1 MGYIYKI
8 QNLINNHIY
17 IGQTVKNYQKRFLQ
31 HKANYD
37 KPYFSQLTL
46 YKAFKKYG
54 LENFSFEPIEE
65 VDNDKLDE
73 REKYWIEYYNSYK
86 NGYNMTL
93 GGRLVELYKWD
104 LEEIVKLYN
113 ETKSARKVA
122 EIIGCDHSTID
133 HLLNANNI
141 PRYKKG
147 EQFNRIVY
155 LEKDN
160 TVYKFTS
167 NREAAEWLIDN
178 HYTIS
183 NNINIVRM
191 AVGNAATNNKKYL
204 NFKIYYESKIQSTP
218 LGTVD

>member
-8 QNLINNHIY
+8 QNLINNRVY
-17 IGQTVKNYQKRFLQ
+17 IGQTMKSYEKRFQQ
-31 HKANYD
+31 HKNNYD

-65 VDNDKLDE
+65 IENEKLDE
-73 REKYWIEYYNSYK
+73 REKYWIDYYDSYK

-104 LEEIVKLYN
+104 LNEIINLYN

-122 EIIGCDHSTID
+122 KIIGCDHSTID
-133 HLLNANNI
+133 NLLNANNV
-141 PRYKKG
+141 PRYKPG
-147 EQFNRIVY
+147 EQFNRIVC

-160 TVYKFTS
+160 NIYKFTS

-178 HYTIS
+178 HYTKTNKI
-183 NNINIVRM
+183 NNVRM
-191 AVGNAATNNKKYL
+191 MVSNTAANNGKYL
-204 NFKIYYESKIQSTP
+204 NFKIYYESKR
-218 LGTVD
+218 

>member
-8 QNLINNHIY
+8 QNLINNRVY
-17 IGQTVKNYQKRFLQ
+17 IGQTVKSYEKRFQQ
-31 HKANYD
+31 HKNNYD

-65 VDNDKLDE
+65 IENEKLDE
-73 REKYWIEYYNSYK
+73 REKYWIDYYDSYK

-104 LEEIVKLYN
+104 LNEIINLYN

-133 HLLNANNI
+133 NLLNANNV

-147 EQFNRIVY
+147 EQFNRIVC

-160 TVYKFTS
+160 NIYKFTS

-178 HYTIS
+178 HYTKTNKI
-183 NNINIVRM
+183 NNVRM
-191 AVGNAATNNKKYL
+191 MVSNTAANNGKYL
-204 NFKIYYESKIQSTP
+204 NFKIYYESKR
-218 LGTVD
+218 

>member
-8 QNLINNHIY
+8 QNLINNRVY
-17 IGQTVKNYQKRFLQ
+17 IGQTVKSYEKRFQQ
-31 HKANYD
+31 HKNNYD

-65 VDNDKLDE
+65 IENEKLDE
-73 REKYWIEYYNSYK
+73 REKYWIDYYDSYK

-104 LEEIVKLYN
+104 LNEIINLYN

-133 HLLNANNI
+133 NLLNANNV

-147 EQFNRIVY
+147 EQFNHIVC

-160 TVYKFTS
+160 NIYKFTS

-178 HYTIS
+178 HYTKTNKI
-183 NNINIVRM
+183 NNVRM
-191 AVGNAATNNKKYL
+191 MVSNTAANNGKYL
-204 NFKIYYESKIQSTP
+204 NFKIYYESKR
-218 LGTVD
+218 

>member
-8 QNLINNHIY
+8 QNLINNHVY
-17 IGQTVKNYQKRFLQ
+17 IGQTVKSYEKRFQQ
-31 HKANYD
+31 HKNNYD

-65 VDNDKLDE
+65 IENEKLDE
-73 REKYWIEYYNSYK
+73 REKYWIDYYDSYK

-104 LEEIVKLYN
+104 LNEIINLYN

-122 EIIGCDHSTID
+122 EIIRCDHSTID
-133 HLLNANNI
+133 NLLNANNVS
-141 PRYKKG
+141 RYKKG
-147 EQFNRIVY
+147 EQFNRIVC
-155 LEKDN
+155 LEKDDN
-160 TVYKFTS
+160 IYKFTS

-178 HYTIS
+178 HYTKTNKI
-183 NNINIVRM
+183 NNVRM
-191 AVGNAATNNKKYL
+191 MVSNTAANNGKYL
-204 NFKIYYESKIQSTP
+204 NFKIYYESKR
-218 LGTVD
+218 

>member
-8 QNLINNHIY
+8 QNLINNHVY
-17 IGQTVKNYQKRFLQ
+17 IGQTVKNYHKRFLQ

-65 VDNDKLDE
+65 VENEKLDE
-73 REKYWIEYYNSYK
+73 REKYWINYYDSYK

-104 LEEIVKLYN
+104 LEEIIKLYN

-133 HLLNANNI
+133 HLLNANNV

-147 EQFNRIVY
+147 EQFNRTVC
-155 LEKDN
+155 LEKN
-160 TVYKFTS
+160 NNFYKFNST
-167 NREAAEWLIDN
+167 REAAEWLIDN
-178 HYTIS
+178 HYTKTNKVNNVRTMVS
-183 NNINIVRM
+183 NT
-191 AVGNAATNNKKYL
+191 AANNGKYL
-204 NFKIYYESKIQSTP
+204 NFKIYYESKI
-218 LGTVD
+218 

>member
-1 MGYIYKI
+1 
-8 QNLINNHIY
+8 
-17 IGQTVKNYQKRFLQ
+17 
-31 HKANYD
+31 
-37 KPYFSQLTL
+37 
-46 YKAFKKYG
+46 
-54 LENFSFEPIEE
+54 
-65 VDNDKLDE
+65 
-73 REKYWIEYYNSYK
+73 
-86 NGYNMTL
+86 MTL

-204 NFKIYYESKIQSTP
+204 NFKIYYESKI
-218 LGTVD
+218 

>member
-8 QNLINNHIY
+8 QNLINNHVY
-17 IGQTVKNYQKRFLQ
+17 IGQTVKSYEKRFQQ
-31 HKANYD
+31 HKSNYD

-65 VDNDKLDE
+65 VENEKLDE
-73 REKYWIEYYNSYK
+73 REKYWIDYYDSYK

-104 LEEIVKLYN
+104 LNEIINLYN

-133 HLLNANNI
+133 HLLNANNV
-141 PRYKKG
+141 PRYKQG
-147 EQFNRIVY
+147 EQFNRIVC

-160 TVYKFTS
+160 NIYKFTS

-178 HYTIS
+178 HYTKT
-183 NNINIVRM
+183 NKINSVRVM
-191 AVGNAATNNKKYL
+191 VSNAATNNGKYL
-204 NFKIYYESKIQSTP
+204 NFKIYYESKR
-218 LGTVD
+218 

>member
-8 QNLINNHIY
+8 QNLINNRVY
-17 IGQTVKNYQKRFLQ
+17 IGQTVKSCEKRFQQ
-31 HKANYD
+31 HKNNYD

-65 VDNDKLDE
+65 IENEKLDE
-73 REKYWIEYYNSYK
+73 REKYWIDYYDSYK

-104 LEEIVKLYN
+104 LNEIINLYN

-122 EIIGCDHSTID
+122 KIIGCDHSTID
-133 HLLNANNI
+133 NLLNANNV
-141 PRYKKG
+141 PRYKPG
-147 EQFNRIVY
+147 EQFNRIVC

-160 TVYKFTS
+160 NIYKFTS

-178 HYTIS
+178 HYTKT
-183 NNINIVRM
+183 NKINSVRM
-191 AVGNAATNNKKYL
+191 MVSNTAANNGKYL
-204 NFKIYYESKIQSTP
+204 NFKIYYESKR
-218 LGTVD
+218 

>member
-8 QNLINNHIY
+8 QNLINNHVY
-17 IGQTVKNYQKRFLQ
+17 IGQTVKSYEKRFQQ
-31 HKANYD
+31 HKNNYD

-65 VDNDKLDE
+65 IENEKLDE
-73 REKYWIEYYNSYK
+73 REKYWIDYYDSYK

-104 LEEIVKLYN
+104 LNEIINLYN

-122 EIIGCDHSTID
+122 EIIGCDHSTVD
-133 HLLNANNI
+133 HLLNANNVS
-141 PRYKKG
+141 RYKKG
-147 EQFNRIVY
+147 EQFNRIVC

-160 TVYKFTS
+160 NIYKFTS

-178 HYTIS
+178 HYTKT
-183 NNINIVRM
+183 NKINSVRM
-191 AVGNAATNNKKYL
+191 MVSNAAANNGKYL
-204 NFKIYYESKIQSTP
+204 NFKIYYESKR
-218 LGTVD
+218 

>member
-17 IGQTVKNYQKRFLQ
+17 IGQTVKHYQKRFNQ

-73 REKYWIEYYNSYK
+73 REKYWIEYYDSYK
-86 NGYNMTL
+86 NGYNMTI
-93 GGRLVELYKWD
+93 GGRLVELYHWD
-104 LEEIVKLYN
+104 LNEIVNLYN

-141 PRYKKG
+141 PRYTPG
-147 EQFNRIVY
+147 QQFNKIVC
-155 LEKDN
+155 LEKDGK
-160 TVYKFTS
+160 VYKFNS

-178 HYTIS
+178 HYTKTNKIS
-183 NNINIVRM
+183 NVRM
-191 AVGNAATNNKKYL
+191 GVSNAAYNNKKYL
-204 NFKIYYESKIQSTP
+204 NFNIYYESKK
-218 LGTVD
+218 

>member
-8 QNLINNHIY
+8 QNLINNHVY
-17 IGQTVKNYQKRFLQ
+17 IGQTVKNYHKRFLQ

-65 VDNDKLDE
+65 VENEKLDE
-73 REKYWIEYYNSYK
+73 KEKYWINYYDSYK

-104 LEEIVKLYN
+104 LEEIIKLYN

-133 HLLNANNI
+133 HLLNANNV

-147 EQFNRIVY
+147 EQFNRTVC
-155 LEKDN
+155 LEKN
-160 TVYKFTS
+160 NNFYKFNST
-167 NREAAEWLIDN
+167 REAAEWLIDN
-178 HYTIS
+178 HYTKTNKV
-183 NNINIVRM
+183 NNVRM
-191 AVGNAATNNKKYL
+191 MVSNAAANNGKYL
-204 NFKIYYESKIQSTP
+204 NFKIYYESKI
-218 LGTVD
+218 

>member
-8 QNLINNHIY
+8 QNLINNRVY
-17 IGQTVKNYQKRFLQ
+17 IGQTVKSYEKRFQQ
-31 HKANYD
+31 HKNNYD

-65 VDNDKLDE
+65 IENEKLDE
-73 REKYWIEYYNSYK
+73 REKYWIDYYDSYK

-104 LEEIVKLYN
+104 LNEIINLYN

-122 EIIGCDHSTID
+122 KIIGCDHSTID
-133 HLLNANNI
+133 NLLNANNV
-141 PRYKKG
+141 PRYKPG
-147 EQFNRIVY
+147 EQFNRIVC

-160 TVYKFTS
+160 NIYKFTS

-178 HYTIS
+178 HYTKT
-183 NNINIVRM
+183 NKINSVRM
-191 AVGNAATNNKKYL
+191 MVSNTAANNGKYL
-204 NFKIYYESKIQSTP
+204 NFKIYYESKR
-218 LGTVD
+218 

>member
-8 QNLINNHIY
+8 QNLINGHVY
-17 IGQTVKNYQKRFLQ
+17 IGQTVKNYYKRFLQ

-54 LENFSFEPIEE
+54 LENFSFVPIEE
-65 VDNDKLDE
+65 VENEKLDE
-73 REKYWIEYYNSYK
+73 REKYWINYYDSYK

-93 GGRLVELYKWD
+93 GGKLVELYKWD

-133 HLLNANNI
+133 NLLNANNV

-147 EQFNRIVY
+147 EQFNRTVC
-155 LEKDN
+155 LEKN
-160 TVYKFTS
+160 NNLYKFNST
-167 NREAAEWLIDN
+167 REAAEWLIDN
-178 HYTIS
+178 HYTKT
-183 NNINIVRM
+183 NKINSVRM
-191 AVGNAATNNKKYL
+191 MVSNAAANNGKYL
-204 NFKIYYESKIQSTP
+204 NFKIYYESKI
-218 LGTVD
+218 

>member
-1 MGYIYKI
+1 
-8 QNLINNHIY
+8 
-17 IGQTVKNYQKRFLQ
+17 VKSYEKRFQQ
-31 HKANYD
+31 HKNNYD
-37 KPYFSQLTL
+37 KPNFSQLTL

-65 VDNDKLDE
+65 IENEKLDE
-73 REKYWIEYYNSYK
+73 REKYWIDYYDSYK

-104 LEEIVKLYN
+104 LNEIINLYN

-133 HLLNANNI
+133 NLLNANNVS
-141 PRYKKG
+141 RYKKG
-147 EQFNRIVY
+147 EQFNRIVC

-160 TVYKFTS
+160 NIYKFTS

-178 HYTIS
+178 HYTKTNKI
-183 NNINIVRM
+183 NNVRM
-191 AVGNAATNNKKYL
+191 MVSNTAANNGKYL
-204 NFKIYYESKIQSTP
+204 NFKIYYESKR
-218 LGTVD
+218 